1 MKRLPDDAP
10 TALARPD
17 LRVPDFRVLSQRELE
32 VVRLL
37 ATQMSTTQ
45 IAAALSISVNTV
57 RARVRGA
64 LRKLGVDDREKAAQ
78 TARDRGLV

>member
-1 MKRLPDDAP
+1 MTHPSGDNP
-10 TALARPD
+10 TAAPRPD
-17 LRVPDFRVLSQRELE
+17 LRVLSQRELE

-37 ATQMSTTQ
+37 ARQMSTTQ

-64 LRKLGVDDREKAAQ
+64 LRKLGADDREGVAGAAR
-78 TARDRGLV
+78 ARGLA